1 MDTFKDAVTAA
12 IKADITTLTTTAK
25 FTPIGNYDD
34 LNGPDDLLHDLSKP
48 RISKAQAVRLIDKMH
63 SAIITANGLPEL
75 DKDYRGIIEEN
86 LRNQWP
92 PSSVLNGKRH
102 GSNRYS
108 KIPCHRSPRGGNCRV
123 MFNEVEVIDW
133 FDLNIR
139 PELLLKSTHAKKA
152 A

>member
-92 PSSVLNGKRH
+92 PSSVLNGKTRCSSFFQIDEYNQK
-102 GSNRYS
+102 SNKQIS
-108 KIPCHRSPRGGNCRV
+108 VNCYV
-123 MFNEVEVIDW
+123 FKHYVV
-133 FDLNIR
+133 
-139 PELLLKSTHAKKA
+139 A
-152 A
+152 